1 MSRPM
6 LVLLG
11 LVVLG
16 AVYGYVSADQN
27 VNPVRVPS
35 PEDPEYR
42 TKAAAAKEWAP
53 SPLWLPSYLVA
64 TIPSRTTRDGNK
76 EMYVQG
82 YGIENRT
89 VGDGAPTGWGFQ
101 GTSMNKT
108 RYITASI
115 GVGAGLGLVIAII
128 LMTCLGWI
136 TLRKPPKPEPKPKKE
151 FKTWP

>member
-1 MSRPM
+1 M

-16 AVYGYVSADQN
+16 TAYGYFSADQN
-27 VNPVRVPS
+27 VNPVRVPD
-35 PEDPEYR
+35 PTDPEYR
-42 TKAAAAKEWAP
+42 TKAAAAKEWSP

-64 TIPSRTTRDGNK
+64 MVPPSRTVSNGDK
-76 EMYVQG
+76 EMHIQG
-82 YGIENRT
+82 YGLENRAL
-89 VGDGAPTGWGFQ
+89 GNAEPTGWGFQ

-108 RYITASI
+108 RYYTASI
-115 GVGAGLGLVIAII
+115 GVGAGLGLVIAVI
-128 LMTCLGWI
+128 LMVSLGWI